1 MTLLVEVCIKGMLDR
16 SGRMIGDHRDRAGLR
31 DEPTEVVCIIGCI
44 SHDDVCRLAVQQG
57 RSLRNIAFLA
67 CGKVKANRAA
77 KAAHGHMDLGAQA
90 TA

>member
-1 MTLLVEVCIKGMLDR
+1 MTLLVEVCIEGMLER
-16 SGRMIGDHRDRAGLR
+16 SGRMIGDDRDRADLF
-31 DEPTEVVCIIGCI
+31 DVVSEVIGIISGI
-44 SHDDVCRLAVQQG
+44 GHDNVCRLAVQQG

-77 KAAHGHMDLGAQA
+77 KATHGHVDLGAQA